1 MKKYKLVKKIMMTL
15 VSLVLMMVAVF
26 VIYAS
31 DYYKADEIAISYYE
45 NDQSLIIEHSSIII
59 PSKNQSSS
67 AFIFYPGAKVE
78 FSAYLPLLEKL
89 NEETDRMVVLVKMP
103 LNFAFLNINAAD
115 KIINQY
121 PEIESWTIIGHSL
134 GGAMASL
141 YAEKHQDIMDGLI
154 VLGAYVYGDYP
165 IEKSLTIYGSLNT
178 SVKEKLSYEE
188 NIVVIEGGNHALFG
202 NYGFQKGDKMANI
215 TSEDQQQQTVDAIVN
230 FIKN

>member
-1 MKKYKLVKKIMMTL
+1 MKKYKSIKKIMMIL

-31 DYYKADEIAISYYE
+31 DYYKADETAISYYE
-45 NDQSLIIEHSSIII
+45 NDPSLIIEHSSIII

-121 PEIESWTIIGHSL
+121 PEIESWMIIGHSL

-178 SVKEKLSYEE
+178 SVIEKLSYEE
-188 NIVVIEGGNHALFG
+188 NIVVIEGGNHAQFG
-202 NYGFQKGDKMANI
+202 NYGFQKGDELADI
-215 TSEDQQQQTVDAIVN
+215 TSDDQQEQTVDAIVN